1 MARGLNGTD
10 VAPLY
15 QSAST
20 NTTGGNDAATLRL
33 INSLVFAESKS
44 VRTSTIILAVFN
56 VLASATT
63 AGSILYDCY
72 WASKRCNPKFKAS
85 YVGYSKAQRSVLT
98 ANRKFC
104 VSSIH
109 PAETFPLILAI
120 GIVIQGIVFAGV
132 QAQGLSALFTKGCSE
147 IAQFM
152 WPGKQILQL
161 RTTQLTGTAIMI
173 VPYIQLVFGLECTF
187 RSLRRI
193 PFQARGKYDV
203 TICCAT
209 IVLML
214 IATWIPSH
222 IFPEPNI
229 CFASLVWFISRYGKP
244 GLIILSTVGGVLL
257 ISAVTI
263 FTRLSTVT
271 MIDQHQRIAASRM
284 VYYLVLGIVSLV
296 SQAHY
301 P

>member
-1 MARGLNGTD
+1 
-10 VAPLY
+10 
-15 QSAST
+15 
-20 NTTGGNDAATLRL
+20 
-33 INSLVFAESKS
+33 
-44 VRTSTIILAVFN
+44 
-56 VLASATT
+56 
-63 AGSILYDCY
+63 
-72 WASKRCNPKFKAS
+72 
-85 YVGYSKAQRSVLT
+85 
-98 ANRKFC
+98 

-109 PAETFPLILAI
+109 PAETFPLVLAI

-132 QAQGLSALFTKGCSE
+132 QAQGLNALFTKGCSE

-152 WPGKQILQL
+152 WPGKQISPQGVTELIDL
-161 RTTQLTGTAIMI
+161 AIMI

-193 PFQARGKYDV
+193 PFQARGKHDV

-222 IFPEPNI
+222 ILPEPDI
-229 CFASLVWFISRYGKP
+229 CFASLVWFISRYGKA
-244 GLIILSTVGGVLL
+244 GLIILSTVGGLLL
-257 ISAVTI
+257 ISAVSI

-296 SQAHY
+296 SGAQWQLK
-301 P
+301 